1 MGVVLGVKGQVQCS
15 QDLAFIFYRIATPDE
30 CAGTVSFLSSD
41 DASYVTGETIVIAGG
56 SQSRLWKINENN
68 ITKYESKTGH
78 FICQMNLKIDFNI
91 NIFRINGHPMTKT
104 IKKNN

>member
-1 MGVVLGVKGQVQCS
+1 MQQTPLHRYIIYMLFTKMGVVLGVKGQVQCS

-56 SQSRLWKINENN
+56 SQSRL
-68 ITKYESKTGH
+68 
-78 FICQMNLKIDFNI
+78 
-91 NIFRINGHPMTKT
+91 
-104 IKKNN
+104 